1 MLKKIWIFV
10 EHRNGEISENFYE
23 LSYLAKHIAR
33 CVDGEIAAVIIGSDI
48 TKLADQITHHNIKN
62 IYKIDDPI
70 LGEYSTEIYTS
81 VLVDMV
87 KKKTPSVFLFPS
99 TWMGMDVSPQVSAA
113 LGCPMV
119 SKCVNVFVD
128 SDGKLI
134 LVRRDIGD
142 RVEKH
147 IIGSDDRCLF
157 ASVLPGVFP
166 KEKTGGS
173 GSGTVFQE
181 SLDLEG
187 KVSRVKTL
195 SSMKDMTPHLGE
207 AEVVVAAGRGVDNIE
222 MLTKVETL
230 AKTMG
235 AAMGVSRPLVD
246 AGWKPLDDLVGI
258 TGKTISPKLYLAFGI
273 SGAIQ
278 HMMGM
283 YSSQNIIA
291 VNKDSSA
298 PIMKLAN
305 IPVKGD
311 VQEIVP
317 LLMRRLKDKYDDLQ
331 RLKEEG
337 NSEDFSSPKIDS
349 K

>member
-23 LSYLAKHIAR
+23 LSYLAKQIAR
-33 CVDGEIAAVIIGSDI
+33 CVDGEIAAVIIGKDI
-48 TKLADQITHHNIKN
+48 QNLADQITQHNIKN
-62 IYKIDDPI
+62 IYTIDDPI
-70 LGEYSTEIYTS
+70 LEEYSTEIYTS
-81 VLVDMV
+81 LLADMV
-87 KKKTPSVFLFPS
+87 KKKDPSLFLFAS
-99 TWMGMDVSPQVSAA
+99 TWMGMDVSPRVSAA

-119 SKCVNVFVD
+119 SKCVNVLVD
-128 SDGKLI
+128 SDENLI
-134 LVRRDIGD
+134 LVRRDMGD

-147 IIGSDDRCLF
+147 IIGSDEGCLF

-166 KEKTGGS
+166 KEKTDGL

-187 KVSRVKTL
+187 KVSRVKIL
-195 SSMKDMTPHLGE
+195 SSIKDMTPRLGE
-207 AEVVVAAGRGVDNIE
+207 AEVVVAAGRGVGTIE
-222 MLTKVETL
+222 MLTNVETL

-258 TGKTISPKLYLAFGI
+258 TGKIISPKLYLAFGI

-291 VNKDSSA
+291 VNKDPSA
-298 PIMKLAN
+298 PIMKIAN
-305 IPVKGD
+305 MPVKGD
-311 VQEIVP
+311 LQEIIP
-317 LLMRRLKDKYDDLQ
+317 LLVRRLKNKYDDLQ
-331 RLKEEG
+331 RPEEEG
-337 NSEDFSSPKIDS
+337 NCEDFSGPKVDS